1 MKDIFGAKNSVFFEL
16 YAHRTFKSKYRRR
29 VSDARAIN
37 VLPDIFAKVCAD
49 VQATLVLL
57 DDEDD

>member
-1 MKDIFGAKNSVFFEL
+1 MRTAPSNQS
-16 YAHRTFKSKYRRR
+16 YAAACPTH
-29 VSDARAIN
+29 ARSTS
-37 VLPDIFAKVCAD
+37 LRDIFAKVCAD